1 MTVRR
6 RSRSRAKRPGINALI
21 TLVVLLVGCA
31 GGKPQTTGFLGDY
44 SQLEPGR
51 GDQARLRYIDR
62 DANFARY
69 ESVIVDRVVA
79 WGGADELQPLAD
91 HFDAALRRQLQLD
104 FALVGEPRPGSMQ
117 LRAAVALTEDSRLSI
132 EVEILD
138 ATSGERLIAAVD
150 DRRVASGHPE
160 EARADLDAWADVIR
174 QRLSSFRHF
183 DAAHHPSHSP

>member
-1 MTVRR
+1 MRR
-6 RSRSRAKRPGINALI
+6 QFRNRARRPSTNALV
-21 TLVVLLVGCA
+21 TLLALLVGCA
-31 GGKPQTTGFLGDY
+31 AAKPQTTGFLGDY
-44 SQLEPGR
+44 SQLKPGR
-51 GDQARLRYIDR
+51 GDQARLIYIDR
-62 DANFARY
+62 DANFGRY

-104 FALVGEPRPGSMQ
+104 FALAREPRPGTMR
-117 LRAAVALTEDSRLSI
+117 LRAAVALTGDSRLSV

-150 DRRVASGHPE
+150 ERRVAGARS
-160 EARADLDAWADVIR
+160 EAASADLDAWADVIR
-174 QRLSSFRHF
+174 ERLSSFRRF